1 MKVISLALLT
11 TVLVAISVTAH
22 ELHKKK
28 LTYQDYCQGE
38 KDFVGHP
45 RACFQTLRDEI
56 SNKTPET
63 FFIPSSNPNE
73 FAFLAPGSFETKG
86 WKVVLTTPDE
96 RCVHIELTPI
106 KENANNNPEKSDIC
120 HGNKAPVRL

>member
-1 MKVISLALLT
+1 MKIIFLALLS
-11 TVLVAISVTAH
+11 TVLVASAVTAH
-22 ELHKKK
+22 GKRNKK
-28 LTYQDYCQGE
+28 LTYQDYCEGE

-45 RACFQTLRDEI
+45 RACFKTWMDEI

-63 FFIPSSNPNE
+63 SFIPSSNENR

-96 RCVHIELTPI
+96 RCVHVELTPI
-106 KENANNNPEKSDIC
+106 KENANNDPQISDIC
-120 HGNKAPVRL
+120 HGNKAPVLL